1 MFDADGR
8 PLHVTW
14 DYTRAETA
22 ADAAVHVLGILLA
35 VVGGIVLV
43 TLAILHASTA
53 ETIAVIVYAL
63 CLVGLKAASAAYNM
77 WPISR
82 TKWLLRR
89 LDHACIFLLIAA
101 TYTPF
106 MTRLPTGT
114 ASSALFV
121 WVWSVAIFGA
131 TLKLTMPG
139 RFDRI
144 SIFLCLLLGGSGAFA
159 WDVVSTALPPQTLT
173 LIVIGALIYAGGV
186 VFHMWESLRFQNVV
200 WHSCVLLASG
210 VFYLAILN
218 GVVLA

>member
-8 PLHVTW
+8 PLHVDW
-14 DYTRAETA
+14 NYDRAELA
-22 ADAAVHVLGILLA
+22 ADAVVHVVGLALA
-35 VVGGIVLV
+35 VAGGISLIVLA
-43 TLAILHASTA
+43 TLHASNA
-53 ETIAVIVYAL
+53 EIAAIIVYAL
-63 CLVGLKAASAAYNM
+63 CLVGLKGASAAYNM

-106 MTRLPTGT
+106 MTRFPAG
-114 ASSALFV
+114 AAAAGLFI

-131 TLKLTMPG
+131 TLKLALPG
-139 RFDRI
+139 RFDRL
-144 SIFLCLLLGGSGAFA
+144 SIALCLLLGASGAFA
-159 WDVVSTALPPQTLT
+159 WEVVSTALPAQTLT
-173 LIVIGALIYAGGV
+173 LIVIGGLIYAGGV
-186 VFHMWESLRFQNVV
+186 IFHMWESLRFQNVV
-200 WHSCVLLASG
+200 WHSCVLVASA